1 METLRGTVR
10 DPLRVG
16 DDLFVSGAVE
26 RGAVVEEG
34 RSLYVH
40 GALDG
45 ALAVGRGAQVL
56 VHGRFDG
63 LVDDNRGLIVVVG
76 ELATPLEL
84 LPGDLD
90 VTAGSTVWLR
100 GERRVVAA
108 DGALVEPE
116 PEPGVA
122 SGPTGRLRASS
133 ELPLRWHPATAT
145 FLPTAP
151 TLALGFLAGLV
162 ERDGTGRR

>member
-1 METLRGTVR
+1 METLRGTVTN
-10 DPLRVG
+10 PLRVG

-90 VTAGSTVWLR
+90 VTAGSTVWLQ

-108 DGALVEPE
+108 DGGLVEPE
-116 PEPGVA
+116 PGSAPGTA
-122 SGPTGRLRASS
+122 ARARPSGDLVLSWQPGTG
-133 ELPLRWHPATAT
+133 T
-145 FLPTAP
+145 FRPTAP

-162 ERDGTGRR
+162 ARDGTGGR